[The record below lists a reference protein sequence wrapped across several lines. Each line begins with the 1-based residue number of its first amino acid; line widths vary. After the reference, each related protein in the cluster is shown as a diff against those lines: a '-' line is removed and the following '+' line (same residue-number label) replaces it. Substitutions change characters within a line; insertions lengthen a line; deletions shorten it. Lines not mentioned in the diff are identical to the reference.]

1 MSASLTR
8 LAVTCLVTFAAI
20 PARAADPA
28 PAGPAAAPAEETSR
42 ADERPGGL
50 HSQFELHASV
60 LGDAADRSILNDTFG
75 YAGKLGWR
83 WESVGVF
90 VQGEQNLW
98 GTREFERS
106 IAQGA
111 LNVGVGA
118 DLLYFEQRARAS
130 IAVGPSILLFDSGL
144 DDAGTTGVFV
154 DVRPVAL
161 RWRFHDRVTLQ
172 VDPLTFTVVAPVLER
187 IPLVLVEYRTVVGL
201 EFDLV
206 RTRRAPEE
214 G

>member
-1 MSASLTR
+1 MNALLAR
-8 LAVTCLVTFAAI
+8 LLATCSVTL
-20 PARAADPA
+20 
-28 PAGPAAAPAEETSR
+28 AAAPALAAEPAARTGASTTEETSR

-50 HSQFELHASV
+50 FSQFELHASV
-60 LGDAADRSILNDTFG
+60 LGDAADRSVLNDTFG

-83 WESVGVF
+83 WENVGVF

-111 LNVGVGA
+111 LNVGVGG

-130 IAVGPSILLFDSGL
+130 IAVGPSLLLFDSGL
-144 DDAGTTGVFV
+144 DDAGTTGIFV

-187 IPLVLVEYRTVVGL
+187 IPLVMVEYRTVVGL

>member
-1 MSASLTR
+1 MIASR
-8 LAVTCLVTFAAI
+8 IV
-20 PARAADPA
+20 
-28 PAGPAAAPAEETSR
+28 AAAALVALPATPALAEEPTSR
-42 ADERPGGL
+42 GDERPGGL

-83 WESVGVF
+83 WENVGLF

-111 LNVGVGA
+111 LNVGVGG

-206 RTRRAPEE
+206 RTRREPEE

>member
-1 MSASLTR
+1 MSTTVIASR
-8 LAVTCLVTFAAI
+8 I
-20 PARAADPA
+20 
-28 PAGPAAAPAEETSR
+28 AAAAVLVALSATPALAEEPTSR
-42 ADERPGGL
+42 GDERPGGL

-83 WESVGVF
+83 WENVGVF

-111 LNVGVGA
+111 LNVGVGG

-206 RTRRAPEE
+206 RTRREPEE